1 MYVCYDNDSILFEQ
15 SILYLDIQD
24 IYYSTHVF
32 HLEIQE
38 TSVLKPIPAR
48 PVEPG
53 KPATGGK
60 TGPEGV

>member
-32 HLEIQE
+32 HLEIQ
-38 TSVLKPIPAR
+38 R
-48 PVEPG
+48 H
-53 KPATGGK
+53 
-60 TGPEGV
+60 